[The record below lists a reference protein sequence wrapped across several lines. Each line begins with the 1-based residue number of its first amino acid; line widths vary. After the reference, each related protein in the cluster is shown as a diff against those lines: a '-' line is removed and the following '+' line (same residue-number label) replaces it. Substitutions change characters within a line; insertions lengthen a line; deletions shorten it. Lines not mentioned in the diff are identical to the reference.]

1 MQKIKKVFKMVLF
14 SSLLGF
20 ILGFITY
27 KNYAKQI
34 EMVFSSD
41 NNSYAF
47 QVGVYNTLDSA
58 EEEANNANGIVVK
71 DKDFYRVYIAL
82 ATNESLKNEISAYY
96 DKQGINYY
104 IRDLEIDEYLKN
116 KLSVYEA
123 VLSSVAESDY
133 SLVINKML
141 KEYEKGVN
149 V

>member
-34 EMVFSSD
+34 DMVFSLD
-41 NNSYAF
+41 NSSYAF
-47 QVGVYNTLDSA
+47 QVGVYNTLERA
-58 EEEANNANGIVVK
+58 EEEASNANGIVVK
-71 DKDFYRVYIAL
+71 DNDFYRVYIAL

>member
-1 MQKIKKVFKMVLF
+1 MQRIKKLFMMVFF
-14 SSLLGF
+14 SSLVGF

-34 EMVFSSD
+34 DMVFSLD

-47 QVGVYNTLDSA
+47 QVGVFNTLETA
-58 EEEANNANGIVVK
+58 EEEASNANGIVVK
-71 DKDFYRVYIAL
+71 DNDFYRVYIAL
-82 ATNESLKNEISAYY
+82 ATNEELKNEISAYY
-96 DKQGINYY
+96 DKQGISYY
-104 IRDLEIDEYLKN
+104 IRDLELDKELKS

-123 VLSSVAESDY
+123 VLASVEEDEY
-133 SLVINKML
+133 SLVINKMI